1 MPAGDSVL
9 VTFSALANA
18 AQSIQT
24 TYNNLNSKLDDLQ
37 RQLQPIVANWTGS
50 ASENYQVQQQ
60 KWNTAQTDL
69 SNVLKAI
76 GSAVEAAHEAY
87 TTTETSNANSWSH

>member
-1 MPAGDSVL
+1 MANVL

-24 TYNNLNSKLDDLQ
+24 TNSNLNTKLDDL
-37 RQLQPIVANWTGS
+37 RQLLAPIVADWSGE

-60 KWNTAQTDL
+60 KWYQAQTDL
-69 SNVLKAI
+69 NSVLQAI
-76 GSAVEAAHEAY
+76 GKAVEQAHEAY
-87 TTTETSNANSWSH
+87 TTTETANAKSWSN